1 MLVEPET
8 ILTKSNHG
16 SAPHL
21 GGTRSTACRRL
32 AADEQRPVRLHLN
45 SPLTERFTNLKTS
58 PGKRANPLTRPQS
71 SRSSNA

>member
-8 ILTKSNHG
+8 ILAKSNHR

-32 AADEQRPVRLHLN
+32 AADEQMPVRLHLVIKDLQLEN
-45 SPLTERFTNLKTS
+45 FARKTRESPDS
-58 PGKRANPLTRPQS
+58 PQS